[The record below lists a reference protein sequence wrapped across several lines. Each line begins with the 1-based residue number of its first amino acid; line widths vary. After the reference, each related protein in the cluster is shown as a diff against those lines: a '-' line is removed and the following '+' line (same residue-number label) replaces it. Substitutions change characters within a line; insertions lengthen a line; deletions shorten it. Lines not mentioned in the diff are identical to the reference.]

1 MREVYIDIDVKFE
14 SFKQLKVYELIKQ
27 NIPIIRKKF
36 GDFDLWMRRSSS
48 GNVHMRLDF
57 YFDSD
62 LTVLEHFQVRSM
74 MHDDIYRIGIDLR
87 RLTLQGENEI
97 NRIFDMKA
105 KNGKIYRASPWILSD
120 YDLSFKEMIE
130 E

>member
-1 MREVYIDIDVKFE
+1 MKEIYIDIDVKFE
-14 SFKQLKVYELIKQ
+14 SFNQLKICQMIKQ
-27 NIPIIRKKF
+27 NIPIIREKF
-36 GDFDLWMRRSSS
+36 GEFYVWMRRSSS
-48 GNVHMRLDF
+48 GNVHIRLDF
-57 YFDSD
+57 QRD

-105 KNGKIYRASPWILSD
+105 KNGKIYKASPWKLVD
-120 YDLSFKEMIE
+120 YNLEFLRF
-130 E
+130 

>member
-120 YDLSFKEMIE
+120 YDLSFKEMNE

>member
-48 GNVHMRLDF
+48 GNVHIRLDF
-57 YFDSD
+57 QRD

-120 YDLSFKEMIE
+120 YYLNFKEY
-130 E
+130 

>member
-14 SFKQLKVYELIKQ
+14 SFKQLNVYQLIKQ
-27 NIPIIRKKF
+27 NVSVIREKF
-36 GDFDLWMRRSSS
+36 GDFDIWMRKSSS

-57 YFDSD
+57 YFDRD

-105 KNGKIYRASPWILSD
+105 KNGKIYRASPWILVD
-120 YDLSFKEMIE
+120 YNLDFKED
-130 E
+130 

>member
-1 MREVYIDIDVKFE
+1 MKEIYIDIDVKFE
-14 SFKQLKVYELIKQ
+14 SFSQLKIYQMIKQ
-27 NIPIIRKKF
+27 NIPVIREKF
-36 GDFDLWMRRSSS
+36 GEFQVWMRRSSS
-48 GNVHMRLDF
+48 GNVHIRLDF
-57 YFDSD
+57 QRD

-105 KNGKIYRASPWILSD
+105 KNGKIYKASPWILSD
-120 YDLSFKEMIE
+120 YDLNFKEY
-130 E
+130 

>member
-1 MREVYIDIDVKFE
+1 MKEIYIDIDVKFE
-14 SFKQLKVYELIKQ
+14 SFNQLKICQMIKQ
-27 NIPIIRKKF
+27 NIPVIREKF
-36 GDFDLWMRRSSS
+36 GEFQVWMRRSSS
-48 GNVHMRLDF
+48 GNVHIRLDF
-57 YFDSD
+57 QRD

-120 YDLSFKEMIE
+120 YYLNFKEY
-130 E
+130 

>member
-1 MREVYIDIDVKFE
+1 MKEIYIDIDVKFE
-14 SFKQLKVYELIKQ
+14 SFSQLKIYQMIKQ
-27 NIPIIRKKF
+27 NIPVIREKF
-36 GDFDLWMRRSSS
+36 GEFQVWRRRSSS
-48 GNVHMRLDF
+48 GNVHIRLDF
-57 YFDSD
+57 QRD

-120 YDLSFKEMIE
+120 YYLNFKEY
-130 E
+130 